1 MSARP
6 ANNRT
11 RRPAV
16 APSAT
21 GARAPRA
28 PRVAAAGQKRKP
40 SAPGVKGAT
49 QVRAARRRRRRLVL
63 CAVLLGALGAA
74 VILPNLHHAV
84 REITLPLKH
93 EDIIRQQA
101 REKDLDPALIAG
113 VIYAESH
120 FRDGQVSSA
129 GALGLMQLTPETAKD
144 IARRSGGS
152 AFGIKDLGTPQ
163 VNISYG
169 AYYLRYLKGR
179 FGGNTA
185 LMLAAYNAG
194 EGNVDRW
201 IGEAARAERDFKV
214 GDIPFP
220 ETRHYVEKVVAARRD
235 YRANYARELGLG

>member
-1 MSARP
+1 AAGGGGTRKP
-6 ANNRT
+6 A
-11 RRPAV
+11 A
-16 APSAT
+16 
-21 GARAPRA
+21 GARKRA
-28 PRVAAAGQKRKP
+28 V
-40 SAPGVKGAT
+40 
-49 QVRAARRRRRRLVL
+49 QVRSRRRRRRGLWL
-63 CAVLLGALGAA
+63 AGVLLLA
-74 VILPNLHHAV
+74 VVGTAVVVLPSLDHAV
-84 REITLPLKH
+84 RAITLPLKH

-179 FGGNTA
+179 FGGNTT

-201 IGEAARAERDFKV
+201 IGEAALAERDFTAE
-214 GDIPFP
+214 DIPFP
-220 ETRHYVEKVVAARRD
+220 ETRHYVDKVLTAQRD
-235 YRANYARELGLG
+235 YRANYAAELGLR